1 MAEPFSAS
9 GTVLATAPLAAGNA
23 VPVNAAAYAAL
34 TPWNTVGLVE
44 SVGEFGDESNAINF
58 AALGDG
64 RVRKSKGARDAGT
77 MAIVVAYDSTDTGQ
91 TALETA
97 EGTNVNV
104 AFRVTLP
111 IKATSGGTN
120 EILYFVGMVMSKRNN
135 VGNNDNIVRRTF
147 NVAVNSAITRV
158 APT

>member
-1 MAEPFSAS
+1 MAEPFAAS
-9 GTVLATAPLAAGNA
+9 GTVLSTATYTTTPVGTTGAGSYG
-23 VPVNAAAYAAL
+23 VL
-34 TPWNTVGLVE
+34 TWNIVGLVE
-44 SVGEFGDESNAINF
+44 SVGEFGDEANAISF

-77 MAIVVAYDSTDTGQ
+77 MAITVAYDSTDVGQ

-104 AFRVTLP
+104 AFKVQLP
-111 IKATSGGTN
+111 NKITGPGAG
-120 EILYFVGMVMSKRNN
+120 EILYFLGLVMSKRNN

-147 NVAVNSAITRV
+147 NVAVNSPLTRL
-158 APT
+158 AAS

>member
-1 MAEPFSAS
+1 MAEPFAAS
-9 GTVLATAPLAAGNA
+9 GTTFSIVAASATPA
-23 VPVNAAAYAAL
+23 NAAAYAAL
-34 TPWNTVGLVE
+34 TPWQAVGLVE
-44 SVGEFGDESNAINF
+44 SVGEFGDEASAISF

-77 MAIVVAYDSTDTGQ
+77 LSLTVAYDSTDAGQ
-91 TALETA
+91 TLLETA
-97 EGTNVNV
+97 EGTNVNY
-104 AFRVTLP
+104 AFRVVLP

-120 EILYFVGMVMSKRNN
+120 EILYFMGLVMSKRNN

-147 NVAVNSAITRV
+147 NIAVNTAITRV

>member
-1 MAEPFSAS
+1 MAEPFAAS
-9 GTVLATAPLAAGNA
+9 GTTFSVVAASATPA
-23 VPVNAAAYAAL
+23 NAAAYAAL
-34 TPWNTVGLVE
+34 TVWQVVGLVE
-44 SVGEFGDESNAINF
+44 SLGEFGDEANAISF

-77 MAIVVAYDSTDTGQ
+77 MAVTVAYDSTDGGQ
-91 TALETA
+91 SLLETA
-97 EGTNVNV
+97 EGTNVNY
-104 AFRVTLP
+104 AFRVVLP

-120 EILYFVGMVMSKRNN
+120 EILYFMGLVMSKRNN

-147 NVAVNSAITRV
+147 NIAVNSPITRV